1 MKYYPAFIN
10 LINKKVIVVGGGSVA
25 ARKVRSLIKAGASV
39 TVISPVLKEGLAR
52 LKAEGKIQHRQ
63 RTFQKG
69 DLRGAF
75 VVIAATSDEQTN
87 RKVARDAEHLINVTS
102 IPDEG
107 NFIVPSLIKR
117 GPLMIAISTE
127 GASPAVSKAIRKEI
141 EKNYD
146 REFIRYLRFVELIRK
161 KAMKMIP
168 DSKKREKFL
177 KYLASEPIVNALRNK
192 GFNEASQKVL
202 AALEKAG

>member
-10 LINKKVIVVGGGSVA
+10 LINKKVIVVGGGGVA
-25 ARKVRSLIKAGASV
+25 ARKVLSLTKAGASV
-39 TVISPVLKEGLAR
+39 TVISPELTAGLAR
-52 LKAEGKIQHRQ
+52 LKAEGKIRHKK
-63 RTFQKG
+63 RTYQKG

-75 VVIAATSDEQTN
+75 VVIAATSSEETN
-87 RKVARDAEHLINVTS
+87 RKVAQDAEHLINVTS
-102 IPDEG
+102 IPAEG
-107 NFIVPSLIKR
+107 NFIVPSMIKR

-146 REFIRYLRFVELIRK
+146 REFIRYLRFVELVRK
-161 KAMKMIP
+161 KAMKMIS

-177 KYLASEPIVNALRNK
+177 KYLASEPIVDTLRNN
-192 GFNEASQKVL
+192 GFNETSRKVL
-202 AALEKAG
+202 AALKKAG